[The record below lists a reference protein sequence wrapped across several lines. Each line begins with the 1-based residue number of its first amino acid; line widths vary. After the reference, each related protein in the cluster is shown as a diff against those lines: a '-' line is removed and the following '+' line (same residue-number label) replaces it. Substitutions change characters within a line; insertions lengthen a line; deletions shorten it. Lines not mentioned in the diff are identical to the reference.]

1 MTAESPWLAVV
12 IPAHKAERTILMT
25 LRSVLDQA
33 EVAGVE
39 IILVDDGLE
48 AGCREL
54 AETISDRMRV
64 VRGPGRGAAGAR
76 NAGLRAANAR
86 WVALLDADDRWLPGH
101 LAAVREV
108 LDRNPTAVACF
119 GGARHVDEQGRLLR
133 VFKPNQDHATVSG
146 LLTRRLQP
154 TTSATALRRETVLEV
169 GGFDEGFQRPAGVE
183 DVDLWWR
190 IATRGTCVVQE
201 QPLTEYVVHLS
212 RDTTRPRA
220 ELLELRADRERCI
233 RRLRDAVP
241 RPLARKAAAQHHAI
255 LARYWLL
262 AGFAA
267 EARRDARRALRYWP
281 TADGLA
287 ALAMAVVPRGAS
299 AMARDLRRSISRL
312 AERV

>member
-1 MTAESPWLAVV
+1 MTADPPWLAVV
-12 IPAHKAERTILMT
+12 IPAHRAERTILTT

-33 EVAGVE
+33 DTPGVE
-39 IILVDDGLE
+39 IIVVDDGLD
-48 AGCREL
+48 AGCCQLVEEL
-54 AETISDRMRV
+54 SDRVRV

-76 NAGLRAANAR
+76 NAGLRAANAP
-86 WVALLDADDRWLPGH
+86 WVALLDADDRWLHGH
-101 LAAVREV
+101 LTAVREV
-108 LDRNPTAVACF
+108 LDRNPAAVACF

-133 VFKPNQDHATVSG
+133 VFTPRQDHATVSG

-154 TTSATALRRETVLEV
+154 TTSATALRRDTVLEV

-190 IATRGTCVVQE
+190 IATHGACVVQE

-212 RDTTRPRA
+212 RDTTRPRS

-233 RRLRDAVP
+233 RRLRATAP
-241 RPLARKAAAQHHAI
+241 SRLARKAAAQHHAI
-255 LARYWLL
+255 MARYWLL
-262 AGFAA
+262 AGYAA
-267 EARRDARRALRYWP
+267 EARQDARRALRYWP
-281 TADGLA
+281 TPDGVA

-299 AMARDLRRSISRL
+299 AMARNLRRSISRL